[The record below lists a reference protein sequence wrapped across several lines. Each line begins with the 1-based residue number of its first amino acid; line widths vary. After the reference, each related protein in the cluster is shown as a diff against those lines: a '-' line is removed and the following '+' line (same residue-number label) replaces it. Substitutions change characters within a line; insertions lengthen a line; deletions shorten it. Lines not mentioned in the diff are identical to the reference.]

1 MAEERLQKLLARAGL
16 ASRRAAEQLITS
28 GAVKVNGQ
36 IVRELGVKADLA
48 RDRIEVEGRPIAR
61 EEPAYFLVNKP
72 RGIVTTLQ
80 DPEGRPTLAELLRE
94 IPARVYPVGR
104 LDFHTSGALL
114 VTNDGDLAQALL
126 HPSRGVPKT
135 YVAKLSLDAEPRMLD
150 MLRSGVELDD
160 GYRTAPAQVDVL
172 RVEDGK
178 TWLEITIT
186 EGKNRQIHRMVEAVG
201 ARVMRLSRTHFAGLS
216 TEDLRPGQVRPLSED
231 ELMALRKEYLGIEPV
246 YGRPAPKSAARKDLR
261 SERPRNP
268 SAPPARTAPSARTA
282 ASAARTRPTRTPS
295 KSRP

>member
-36 IVRELGVKADLA
+36 VVRELGAKADPA
-48 RDRIEVEGRPIAR
+48 RDRIEVDGRPVAR
-61 EEPAYFLVNKP
+61 EEPVYFVVNKP

-80 DPEGRPTLAELLRE
+80 DPEGRPTLAELLQE

-135 YVAKLSLDAEPRMLD
+135 YVAKLSLQAEPRMLD

-246 YGRPAPKSAARKDLR
+246 YGRPAPKSAARRDSR
-261 SERPRNP
+261 GERPRNTP
-268 SAPPARTAPSARTA
+268 AQSARPAPSARTA
-282 ASAARTRPTRTPS
+282 AAAARTRPTRTPS